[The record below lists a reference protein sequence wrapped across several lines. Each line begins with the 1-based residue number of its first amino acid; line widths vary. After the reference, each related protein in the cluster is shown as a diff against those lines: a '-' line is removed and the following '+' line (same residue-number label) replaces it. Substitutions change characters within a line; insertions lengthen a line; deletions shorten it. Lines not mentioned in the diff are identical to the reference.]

1 MKPSRKYKH
10 ERNMTKVKPFQSSH
24 VRLVTKHGSSKF
36 RSVGIKGWRL
46 QFVYDFF
53 TTLVDIKWRWN
64 LLIFVTGFV
73 ASWLVFAL
81 FYWLAGSFHGDYGEV
96 TGDWSP
102 CIINVNNFVAAY
114 LFSIETQTTIGYG
127 SRYVTEECSF
137 TYLVVLL
144 QSVIGAGLQTALVGL
159 VIAKTK
165 RAKRSG
171 QWIIFSNTACIMKE
185 DEQLKLVIRV
195 GDTRNTPTI
204 GAHVSGLVFT
214 KASTHSGK
222 SCPVQRFP
230 LTFTSEGGHPFLFLS
245 WPALAVHVI
254 NSKSPFWNISSED
267 LQNENFELVVYLE
280 GTIATTSMPFHA
292 KTSYLPSDILWGY
305 RFDPLLP
312 LLNSDG
318 RYEADF
324 QDFNLTY
331 PVKTPEFSACGIA
344 ELRKNNINLDQVPGT
359 SGQHSKDGDEISV
372 SDITMI
378 SKAFDDSSDIKFR
391 LRSISSTQHYM

>member
-1 MKPSRKYKH
+1 
-10 ERNMTKVKPFQSSH
+10 MTKVKPFQSSS

-64 LLIFVTGFV
+64 LLIFFTGFV

-102 CIINVNNFVAAY
+102 CIINVNSFVAAY

-144 QSVIGAGLQTALVGL
+144 QSIIGAGLQTALVGL

-185 DEQLKLVIRV
+185 DEHLKLVIRI

-204 GAHVSGLVFT
+204 GAHVSGLVFM
-214 KASTHSGK
+214 KALTHSGK

-230 LTFTSEGGHPFLFLS
+230 LHFTSEGGHPFLFLS
-245 WPALAVHVI
+245 LPALAVHVI
-254 NSKSPFWNISSED
+254 NSKSPFWNISYED
-267 LQNENFELVVYLE
+267 LPNENFELVVYLE

-305 RFDPLLP
+305 RFDPLFP
-312 LLNSDG
+312 LLNSNG
-318 RYEADF
+318 KYEADF
-324 QDFNLTY
+324 ADFNLTY
-331 PVKTPEFSACGIA
+331 PVKTPKLSACRIA
-344 ELRKNNINLDQVPGT
+344 ELRKNNVNLDDGAGAFRRSSGT
-359 SGQHSKDGDEISV
+359 DDEISV
-372 SDITMI
+372 SDITVI
-378 SKAFDDSSDIKFR
+378 SKTCHDRSDITFR
-391 LRSISSTQHYM
+391 KRPISPTEYYM